1 MTRLEGLVGAET
13 RPAFKP
19 KASNMVKPLR
29 TIETRDGSS
38 VVLNDPVPV
47 RRPWRRVSTIA
58 VVLIALM
65 IVNSAAT
72 NANFRWDVVGLYL
85 FDPQILRGVTWTLL
99 LTVLAMMVAI
109 AMAMTLVFMRESGN
123 PLLQGLSWLW
133 VWFFRGTPVYTQL
146 VFWGL
151 ISVLYPR
158 LGIALPFGQDIL
170 SVRTA
175 DVLTPGVA
183 AILGLGLNESAYL
196 AEIFRA
202 GFRSVEKGQREAA
215 ESIGMRRMALL
226 RRIILPQAMRV
237 IIPPTGNETIGMLKT
252 TSLVLAV
259 PFAYDL
265 TFVANTVSNRLYL
278 PIPLLVVAAFWYL
291 AITSVLMIGQHF
303 LERHFGR
310 GIDVLAI
317 KEW

>member
-1 MTRLEGLVGAET
+1 MKT
-13 RPAFKP
+13 
-19 KASNMVKPLR
+19 M
-29 TIETRDGSS
+29 ETRDGQT
-38 VVLNDPVPV
+38 VTLNDPVPV
-47 RRPWRRVSTIA
+47 PHPWRRVFTVLLA
-58 VVLIALM
+58 VLALLLAK
-65 IVNSAAT
+65 SAAL
-72 NANFRWDVVGLYL
+72 NPNFHWPIVAAYL
-85 FDPQILRGVTWTLL
+85 FDPQILRGVGWTLG
-99 LTVLAMMVAI
+99 LTVLAMAVAI
-109 AMAMTLVFMRESGN
+109 LAAIALVFLRESEN
-123 PLLQGLSWLW
+123 PLLRGISWAW

-158 LGIALPFGQDIL
+158 IGLAIPLTNSFPSL
-170 SVRTA
+170 RTV

-183 AILGLGLNESAYL
+183 AILGLGFNESAYL

-202 GFRSVEKGQREAA
+202 GFRSVDKGQHEAA
-215 ESIGMRRMALL
+215 ESIGMQRMAIL
-226 RRIILPQAMRV
+226 RRIVLPQAMRM

-278 PIPLLVVAAFWYL
+278 PIPMLVVAALWYL
-291 AITSVLMIGQHF
+291 AITSLLMVGQHF
-303 LERHFGR
+303 LERRFGR
-310 GIDVLAI
+310 GIDVFTA